1 MTRGVMFDF
10 SGTLF
15 HIESVAD
22 WFDTLG
28 LDLGPAER
36 AAAVRRLTEAG
47 AQPGGP
53 QPLRPPGGWSERDTS
68 AERHRDAYTAQT
80 RAALLDALGLD
91 ALGLDTVGLD
101 APGGGTD
108 GDGER
113 VDELAA
119 RLYQRHLSAD
129 AWQPYPDA
137 EPVLKELRRRGI
149 PVAVVSNIGWD
160 LRPVFV
166 RSGLDQLVD
175 AFVLSFELGVQ
186 KPDPLVFRTACER
199 LGLPPAEVM
208 MVGDHRP
215 DDGGAMA
222 LGCPFYEVR
231 ALPVAER
238 PDGLLPVL
246 DLVLAQPG
254 CEDAG

>member
-1 MTRGVMFDF
+1 MIRGVMFDF

-15 HIESVAD
+15 HIESVAE

-36 AAAVRRLTEAG
+36 TACIRRLTAAG

-53 QPLRPPGGWSERDTS
+53 QPVQPPNGWDQRDTS

-80 RAALLDALGLD
+80 RAALLPA
-91 ALGLDTVGLD
+91 VG
-101 APGGGTD
+101 P
-108 GDGER
+108 EQ
-113 VDELAA
+113 VDQLAA
-119 RLYQRHLSAD
+119 RLYQRHRTAD
-129 AWQPYPDA
+129 AWQQPYPDA
-137 EPVLKELRRRGI
+137 ERVLKELRRRGAA
-149 PVAVVSNIGWD
+149 VALVSNIGWD
-160 LRPVFV
+160 LRPIFV
-166 RSGLDQLVD
+166 RSGLDALVD

-186 KPDPLVFRTACER
+186 KPDPRIFRTACER
-199 LGLPPAEVM
+199 LGLPPAEVL

-222 LGCPFYEVR
+222 LGCPFYQV
-231 ALPVAER
+231 APLPVPER

-246 DLVLAQPG
+246 DLVAVAPK

>member
-1 MTRGVMFDF
+1 MIRGVMFDF

-15 HIESVAD
+15 HIESVAE

-28 LDLGPAER
+28 LDLDPAER
-36 AAAVRRLTEAG
+36 AACVERLTVAG

-53 QPLRPPGGWSERDTS
+53 QPQQPPASWDQRDTS
-68 AERHRDAYTAQT
+68 SQRHREAYTAQT
-80 RAALLDALGLD
+80 RAALLPSLGPEQVDAL
-91 ALGLDTVGLD
+91 A
-101 APGGGTD
+101 
-108 GDGER
+108 E
-113 VDELAA
+113 
-119 RLYQRHLSAD
+119 RLYERHRTPD
-129 AWQPYPDA
+129 AWRQPYPDA
-137 EPVLKELRRRGI
+137 ERVLKELRRRGVR
-149 PVAVVSNIGWD
+149 VAVVSNIGWD
-160 LRPVFV
+160 LRPIFI
-166 RSGLDQLVD
+166 RSGLDACVD

-186 KPDPLVFRTACER
+186 KPDPRIFRTACER
-199 LGLPPAEVM
+199 LGLPPAEVL